1 MYVCGSLLNNFPLIL
16 ERGNVKNALMHLITV
31 FIMICSPTTCIM
43 YMYIQC
49 IMENTN
55 TILHTCIIC

>member
-16 ERGNVKNALMHLITV
+16 ERGNVKNALMRLITV

-43 YMYIQC
+43 YMY
-49 IMENTN
+49 TV
-55 TILHTCIIC
+55 HTMYNGEH